1 MVVACEQEDV
11 YNCEGAIWGSV
22 QAEKMG
28 GQGPGNWNAVS
39 LLWHS
44 LSFHFPVGNRRHIQN
59 RIALGALLLFSG

>member
-1 MVVACEQEDV
+1 MAACEQEDV

-22 QAEKMG
+22 QVEKMG

-44 LSFHFPVGNRRHIQN
+44 LSFQINDFLAVISSLFPSLCCPGPP
-59 RIALGALLLFSG
+59 